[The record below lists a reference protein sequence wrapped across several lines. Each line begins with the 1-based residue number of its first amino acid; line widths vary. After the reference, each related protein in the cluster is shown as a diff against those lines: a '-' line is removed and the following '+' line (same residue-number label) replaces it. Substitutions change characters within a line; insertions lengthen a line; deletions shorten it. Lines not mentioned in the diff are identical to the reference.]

1 MRGDPLRERTYQFAL
16 NTARSIA
23 PLFRD
28 PVGRGIA
35 NQLFRSAWSVAS
47 NTRVLKHARSNAD
60 FISKMSIVAEEGE
73 ESAMWFE
80 ALRDLKLMEPDA
92 VGLLHSE
99 ACELTAIAVASI
111 KTARNASGW
120 SARAVLLVALGYG
133 LAHFLP
139 VSLVLAGSGHR

>member
-1 MRGDPLRERTYQFAL
+1 MRGDELRERTYQFGL
-16 NTARSIA
+16 KTARAIA

-73 ESAMWFE
+73 ESAMWLE
-80 ALRDLKLMEPDA
+80 ALKDLKLMEPGA
-92 VGLLHSE
+92 VGHLHSE

-111 KTARNASGW
+111 KTARNASRW
-120 SARAVLLVALGYG
+120 SVRAVLLVALGYG
-133 LAHFLP
+133 LGHLLS
-139 VSLVLAGSGHR
+139 VSFVLASSGHR